1 MIDICGLGACF
12 QKIYILKIISNET
25 VFCLLNTF
33 TYVIEVFFLNDCCIR
48 LLEFLSFLTSIVK

>member
-33 TYVIEVFFLNDCCIR
+33 TYVIEVFF
-48 LLEFLSFLTSIVK
+48 